1 MDWRQRYELAALAAR
16 QIVYDGEVATKKLVW
31 GGSIEQILGYTPSE
45 MNGGFEQ
52 WVERIDPKDRVEALR
67 AFEVALRD
75 GTPYECEYG
84 FRHKDG
90 HYIDMLDRGLL
101 AVGRGGR
108 PDRFVG
114 VMQDITERKHLQ
126 EERARLEDLLRQ
138 THKLEALGQLAG
150 GVAHDFGNLV
160 TVILGNVA
168 LLRGSLEGRATAKES
183 LDMIEQA
190 AQDAMALARSMLTF
204 SRRLPVQKKL
214 IDLAVDFPKW
224 CHLCRRLVPSS
235 VRVTEHFG
243 VSAGLVVHADA
254 TQLQQVLMNLVMNA
268 KDAMP
273 DGGRLDVV
281 LRAAQAEDL
290 ARFSDLEAKRTYAVV
305 EIRDS
310 GCGISAAIGGRIF
323 EPFFTTKERGKGTG
337 LGLAVVQ
344 SIVRDHGGRIE
355 FSSTEGR
362 GSTFTLVFPCLDAD
376 APSVSGDRASPHRG
390 RGELLLVAERDP
402 HVRSILVS
410 TLVAAGYRVVEAGD
424 GLELLTKFQELGT
437 GVRLLVVDMD
447 LEKRSGL
454 ECLRAIRNG
463 GRQTPAILIASG
475 PASGVEAPLPARSAV
490 LTKPYR
496 IEDLRGLVAD
506 LLVASD
512 EMPEAS

>member
-1 MDWRQRYELAALAAR
+1 MNWRQRYELAASAAR
-16 QIVYDGEVATKKLVW
+16 QIVYDGELATKKLVW
-31 GGSIEQILGYTPSE
+31 GGSIEQILGYALSE
-45 MNGGFEQ
+45 MKGGFEQ
-52 WVERIDPKDRVEALR
+52 WAERIDPQDRAEALGVL
-67 AFEVALRD
+67 EVALRD

-90 HYIDMLDRGLL
+90 HYVRMLDRGLL

-114 VMQDITERKHLQ
+114 VMQDITERKRLE

-138 THKLEALGQLAG
+138 THRLEALGQMAG

-168 LLRGSLEGRATAKES
+168 LLRGSLEGQATARES

-224 CHLCRRLVPSS
+224 CHLCRRLLPSS
-235 VRVTEHFG
+235 VRVTEHLG
-243 VSAGLVVHADA
+243 VSTGLVVHADA
-254 TQLQQVLMNLVMNA
+254 TQLQQALMNLVINA

-290 ARFSDLEAKRTYAVV
+290 ARFSDLEPKRTYAVV

-310 GCGISAAIGGRIF
+310 GCGIPAAIGGRIF

-355 FSSTEGR
+355 FSSTEGK
-362 GSTFTLVFPCLDAD
+362 GSTFTLVFPCVSAD
-376 APSVSGDRASPHRG
+376 ALSASGGRASPHQG
-390 RGELLLVAERDP
+390 QGDLLLVAEGDP

-424 GLELLTKFQELGT
+424 GFELLTKFQELGT
-437 GVRLLVVDMD
+437 RVRLLVVDME

-454 ECLRAIRNG
+454 ECLRAIRDG
-463 GRQTPAILIASG
+463 GRQTPVILIAPG
-475 PASGVEAPLPARSAV
+475 ATSGVEAPLPARSAV

-506 LLVASD
+506 LLVALD
-512 EMPEAS
+512 DAPEGS